1 MKNNICRPQYQHNI
15 IVCSL
20 CDNVTAL
27 KCAICE
33 HTVLFV
39 QFVQCVQFVNSSA
52 QFVNTQ
58 KHTEGVNA
66 KKMQST
72 KCTENGVF
80 NLNLRG
86 ILILH
91 NQTTT
96 QVQLQQLYSEI
107 GAEWERSQWNYLYD
121 LFSVISLYDT
131 VNRPAEPT
139 GYNSALVLK
148 LTMNILATTKPRH
161 WGIIVLIYFS

>member
-1 MKNNICRPQYQHNI
+1 MKYNICRSQYQHNI

-33 HTVLFV
+33 HTVVFMQIV

-58 KHTEGVNA
+58 KHTESANA

-72 KCTENGVF
+72 KCTENE
-80 NLNLRG
+80 
-86 ILILH
+86 
-91 NQTTT
+91 TTT
-96 QVQLQQLYSEI
+96 QVQLQQLHI
-107 GAEWERSQWNYLYD
+107 
-121 LFSVISLYDT
+121 
-131 VNRPAEPT
+131 
-139 GYNSALVLK
+139 
-148 LTMNILATTKPRH
+148 
-161 WGIIVLIYFS
+161 

>member
-15 IVCSL
+15 IMCSL

-39 QFVQCVQFVNSSA
+39 QFVQCVQCVQCVQFLQFVQFVQCVQFVNSSA

-58 KHTEGVNA
+58 KHTESANA

-72 KCTENGVF
+72 KCTENGEF

-86 ILILH
+86 ILIL
-91 NQTTT
+91 
-96 QVQLQQLYSEI
+96 
-107 GAEWERSQWNYLYD
+107 
-121 LFSVISLYDT
+121 
-131 VNRPAEPT
+131 
-139 GYNSALVLK
+139 YNTSPV
-148 LTMNILATTKPRH
+148 ATT
-161 WGIIVLIYFS
+161 I

>member
-1 MKNNICRPQYQHNI
+1 M
-15 IVCSL
+15 
-20 CDNVTAL
+20 TAL

-39 QFVQCVQFVNSSA
+39 QFVQFVQFVNSSA

-80 NLNLRG
+80 NSNLWG
-86 ILILH
+86 ILILY
-91 NQTTT
+91 NQPTT

-121 LFSVISLYDT
+121 LVATSST
-131 VNRPAEPT
+131 C
-139 GYNSALVLK
+139 LV
-148 LTMNILATTKPRH
+148 
-161 WGIIVLIYFS
+161 F

>member
-1 MKNNICRPQYQHNI
+1 MCTLKRKKEQYQKNVNMKYNICRSQYQHNI

-33 HTVLFV
+33 HTVVFVQIV

-58 KHTEGVNA
+58 KHTESANA

-72 KCTENGVF
+72 KCTENE
-80 NLNLRG
+80 
-86 ILILH
+86 
-91 NQTTT
+91 TTT
-96 QVQLQQLYSEI
+96 QVQLQQLHI
-107 GAEWERSQWNYLYD
+107 
-121 LFSVISLYDT
+121 
-131 VNRPAEPT
+131 
-139 GYNSALVLK
+139 
-148 LTMNILATTKPRH
+148 
-161 WGIIVLIYFS
+161 

>member
-1 MKNNICRPQYQHNI
+1 MKYNICRPQYQHNI
-15 IVCSL
+15 FMCSL

-39 QFVQCVQFVNSSA
+39 QFVQFVQCVQFVNSSA

-58 KHTEGVNA
+58 KHTESANA

-80 NLNLRG
+80 NSNLRG
-86 ILILH
+86 ILILY

-121 LFSVISLYDT
+121 EVATSST
-131 VNRPAEPT
+131 C
-139 GYNSALVLK
+139 LV
-148 LTMNILATTKPRH
+148 
-161 WGIIVLIYFS
+161 F